1 LALFGLTEKIREA
14 YEWNALGI
22 KLGRLR
28 DAWTDYEKEK
38 PVEAKAAVLNS
49 LKHVGYQAL
58 AVVLLAVVHHFA
70 TGSALADALKDLP
83 ASVVMPAVAVG
94 SALLINAE
102 KWLKRKFADV
112 TLEDAQ

>member
-1 LALFGLTEKIREA
+1 MLFGLTERIRDA

-22 KLGRLR
+22 RLGRLR

-58 AVVLLAVVHHFA
+58 VVALLAVVHHFA

-83 ASVVMPAVAVG
+83 ASVVAPAVAIG
-94 SALLINAE
+94 CALLINAE
-102 KWLKRKFADV
+102 KALIRKFG
-112 TLEDAQ
+112 EQK